1 MCYSMLMPS
10 RNLLRVDVPDG
21 YYHVYTRG
29 VNSRTIFRNDQD
41 FRVFLNLLKRYLSVE
56 VTKDGMGRDYPH
68 LYGQLELLCYCLMP
82 NHVHLFVYQAE
93 QGALEQLMRCV
104 MTSYSRYFNKTYER
118 RGPLFES
125 RYKASLISIDPYFE
139 HISRYI
145 HLNPKDWGQYSY
157 SSLSFFVGD
166 MKAEWIMPGKIL
178 GLFKSTREY
187 VDFLQDYADHKLML
201 DQIRDELA
209 TA

>member
-1 MCYSMLMPS
+1 MPS

-21 YYHVYTRG
+21 YYHVYSRG

-56 VTKDGMGRDYPH
+56 VAKDSMGREYPH
-68 LYGQLELLCYCLMP
+68 IYGQLELLCYCLMP
-82 NHVHLFVYQAE
+82 SHIHLFVYQAE
-93 QGALEQLMRCV
+93 QGALEQLMRCA
-104 MTSYSRYFNKTYER
+104 MTSYSRYFNKKYER

-145 HLNPKDWGQYSY
+145 HLNPQNWREYPY
-157 SSLSFFVGD
+157 SSLPFFTGD
-166 MKAEWIMPGKIL
+166 MSAEWVMPSRIL
-178 GLFKSTREY
+178 DLFSSKEEY
-187 VDFLQDYADHKLML
+187 INFLEDYVDHKLML